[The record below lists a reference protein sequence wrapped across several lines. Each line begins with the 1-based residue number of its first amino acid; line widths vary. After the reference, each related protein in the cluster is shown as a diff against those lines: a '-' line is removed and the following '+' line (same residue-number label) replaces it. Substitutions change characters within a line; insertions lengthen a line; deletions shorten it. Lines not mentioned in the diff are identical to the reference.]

1 MRTRPI
7 VWIPGMYAGCIAAL
21 VLWLEFN
28 GGMFLAGKIAM
39 LGAIAFPFFLS
50 IVNYHLETDEM
61 NPRVLLTVA
70 VRGFFPI
77 ILPYV
82 ILAGIF
88 LVMAFLLSV
97 PLSIVG
103 YGDDPYAL
111 TGLML
116 GLGVPAVLFSLYIDN
131 VAVCERK
138 KVFDTLQRSLEL
150 VLGRIGTALW
160 FFLVCALMTAVLSF
174 LGAFMWG
181 MLLADRFTQFIGMNL
196 TEQQELFSQY
206 TINDWQNLIGPSGMV
221 ITAVIF
227 GFVTFVLV
235 SFMCTFKYECYQH
248 ATDEMWYVLP
258 GEE

>member
-1 MRTRPI
+1 
-7 VWIPGMYAGCIAAL
+7 
-21 VLWLEFN
+21 
-28 GGMFLAGKIAM
+28 
-39 LGAIAFPFFLS
+39 
-50 IVNYHLETDEM
+50 
-61 NPRVLLTVA
+61 
-70 VRGFFPI
+70 
-77 ILPYV
+77 
-82 ILAGIF
+82 
-88 LVMAFLLSV
+88 MAFLLSV

-206 TINDWQNLIGPSGMV
+206 TINDCKIS
-221 ITAVIF
+221 
-227 GFVTFVLV
+227 
-235 SFMCTFKYECYQH
+235 S
-248 ATDEMWYVLP
+248 VLP
-258 GEE
+258 GWLSLQ